1 MLRQFLKYGLVL
13 ASLLMSSYGIV
24 PANAQQSG
32 SSFRVSEIRVEGSQR
47 IEAETVQSYMSF
59 RRGDVVSPAALDKSL
74 KSLFV
79 TGLFTDVI
87 LRREGDAVVVRVVE
101 NPIINRIAFEG
112 NNRISDEILTDEVR
126 LRPRVV
132 FTRARVQQDVLR
144 LIQIYR
150 RSGRFAAK
158 IEPKVIQL
166 PQNRVDLVYE
176 IKEGNL
182 TEIKKIAFIG
192 NSEFNDSKLKRV
204 IQTKETA
211 WYRYFSSTDT
221 YDPDRVTFDRELLRR
236 HYLAGG
242 YADFRVVS
250 AVAELSPDKLGFYI
264 TFTVEEGERY
274 KFGKVDISTALRDLD
289 AKEIRKHVKVVENDW
304 YDADAVQDTVSALS
318 DAAGSFGYA
327 FVDVRPRVKRMRDKK
342 LINIV
347 FNIQEG
353 PRVFVERINIADNV
367 RTQDKVIRREFRLIE
382 GDAFSTAK
390 LRRSRQRI
398 NNLGFFEK
406 VEVSNVPGSTP
417 DSTIINVAVQEKS
430 TGEISFGAGFSSSSG
445 VLGDITLRERN
456 LIGKG
461 QDINLRLSVGQR
473 QQQINLSFTEPY
485 FLTRNLSA
493 GFDVFRNTRDL
504 QEESSFDRET
514 AGGKLRAG
522 YRINENLI
530 QNWSVGGRVDKV
542 TDIDPFASLAV
553 KEQEGSA
560 VTVSIG
566 HVLSYDVRDS
576 RFSTTKGY
584 FIGLDNEFAGLAG
597 NVEYLKN
604 ELSGEYFYPLYE
616 DVIASVSAGG
626 GYIHGL
632 GTDIRIVDRFF
643 LGGAD
648 LRGFDNLGVG
658 PRDTSTGDA
667 VGGNW
672 FYRGSLQ
679 VRFPLGLPNELG
691 FQGRAFTDIGSLGG
705 TDGGAGVITDSGS
718 LRAAAGVGIGWNSPF
733 GPISVDISKVLM
745 KESFDQIQTVRF
757 SFGTRF

>member
-1 MLRQFLKYGLVL
+1 MPCF
-13 ASLLMSSYGIV
+13 GIT
-24 PANAQQSG
+24 PAIAQQAG
-32 SSFRVSEIRVEGSQR
+32 SDFRVSEIRVEGSQR
-47 IEAETVQSYMSF
+47 IEAETVRSYMSF
-59 RRGDVVSPAALDKSL
+59 HRGDVVSPAALDKSL

-79 TGLFTDVI
+79 TGLFADVI
-87 LRREGDAVVVRVVE
+87 LRREGQAVVVRVVE

-126 LRPRVV
+126 LRARVV
-132 FTRARVQQDVLR
+132 FTRARVQQDVQR
-144 LIQIYR
+144 IIQIYR

-176 IKEGNL
+176 IDEGNL

-192 NSEFNDSKLKRV
+192 NSEFSDSKLKRV

-211 WYRYFSSTDT
+211 WYRYFSSSDT
-221 YDPDRVTFDRELLRR
+221 YDPDRLTFDRELLRR
-236 HYLAGG
+236 HYLGGG

-250 AVAELSPDKLGFYI
+250 AVAELSPDMKGFYI

-274 KFGKVDISTALRDLD
+274 KFGKIDISTALRDLD
-289 AKEIRKHVKVVENDW
+289 AKEIRKHVKVVENNW
-304 YDADAVQDTVSALS
+304 YDADQVKNTVSALS

-353 PRVFVERINIADNV
+353 PRVFVERINITGNI
-367 RTQDKVIRREFRLIE
+367 RTQDKVIRREFLLIE

-406 VEVSNVPGSTP
+406 VEVTNVPGAAP
-417 DSTIINVAVQEKS
+417 DSTVVNVAVQEKS

-461 QDINLRLSVGQR
+461 QDINLRLSIGQR
-473 QQQINLSFTEPY
+473 QQQIDLSFTEPY

-493 GFDVFRNTRDL
+493 GFDIFRKTSDL
-504 QEESSFDRET
+504 QRESSFDRET
-514 AGGKLRAG
+514 TGGKLRMG
-522 YRINENLI
+522 YRINEHLV
-530 QNWSVGGRVDKV
+530 QNWFVGSREDEV
-542 TDIDPFASLAV
+542 TNVSSGASLAV
-553 KEQEGSA
+553 KQQEGSA
-560 VTVSIG
+560 VTTSLG
-566 HVLSYDVRDS
+566 HGLSYDLRNS
-576 RFSTTKGY
+576 RFSTTRGY
-584 FIGLDNEFAGLAG
+584 LIRLDNEFAGLVG
-597 NVEYLKN
+597 NVKFLKN
-604 ELSGEYFYPLYE
+604 ELSGSYYYPVLE
-616 DVIASVSAGG
+616 DVIASVSGGG
-626 GYIHGL
+626 GYIFGL
-632 GTDIRIVDRFF
+632 GTNVRIVDRFF

-658 PRDTSTGDA
+658 PRDVSTKDA

-679 VRFPLGLPNELG
+679 VRFPLGLPSELG
-691 FQGRAFTDIGSLGG
+691 FQGRVFTDLGSLGG
-705 TDGGAGVITDSGS
+705 TDGGAGVVTDTGS
-718 LRAAAGVGIGWNSPF
+718 VRAAAGVGIGWNSPF
-733 GPISVDISKVLM
+733 GPISVDVSKTLL
-745 KESFDQIQTVRF
+745 KESFDEVQTVRF

>member
-1 MLRQFLKYGLVL
+1 
-13 ASLLMSSYGIV
+13 
-24 PANAQQSG
+24 
-32 SSFRVSEIRVEGSQR
+32 
-47 IEAETVQSYMSF
+47 MSF
-59 RRGDVVSPAALDKSL
+59 HRGDVVSPAALDKSL

-79 TGLFTDVI
+79 TGLFADVT
-87 LRREGDAVVVRVVE
+87 LRREGQVVVVRVVE

-112 NNRISDEILTDEVR
+112 NKRISDEILTDEVR
-126 LRPRVV
+126 LRSRVV
-132 FTRARVQQDVLR
+132 FTRARVQQDVQR
-144 LIQIYR
+144 IIQIYR
-150 RSGRFAAK
+150 RSGRFSAK

-176 IKEGNL
+176 IDEGNL

-192 NSEFNDSKLKRV
+192 NSEFSDSKLKRV

-211 WYRYFSSTDT
+211 WYRYFSATDT
-221 YDPDRVTFDRELLRR
+221 YDPDRLTFDRELLRR

-250 AVAELSPDKLGFYI
+250 AVAELSPDKKGFYI

-274 KFGKVDISTALRDLD
+274 KFGKIDILTALRDLD
-289 AKEIRKHVKVVENDW
+289 AKEIRKHVTVFENDW
-304 YDADAVQDTVSALS
+304 YDADQVKNTVSALS
-318 DAAGSFGYA
+318 DATGRFGYA
-327 FVDVRPRVKRMRDKK
+327 FVDVRPRVNRMRDKK

-353 PRVFVERINIADNV
+353 PRVFVERINITGNV

-382 GDAFSTAK
+382 GDAFNTAK

-406 VEVSNVPGSTP
+406 VEVTNVPGAAP
-417 DSTIINVAVQEKS
+417 DSTVVNVAVQEKA

-473 QQQINLSFTEPY
+473 QQQIDLSFTEPY
-485 FLTRNLSA
+485 FLTRKISA
-493 GFDVFRNTRDL
+493 GFDIFRKTSNL
-504 QEESSFDRET
+504 QRESSFDRET
-514 AGGKLRAG
+514 TGGKLRMG
-522 YRINENLI
+522 YRVNEHLT
-530 QNWSVGGRVDKV
+530 QSWFVGSREDKV
-542 TDIDPFASLAV
+542 TNVSSGASLAV
-553 KEQEGSA
+553 KQQEGSA
-560 VTVSIG
+560 ATTSVG
-566 HVLSYDVRDS
+566 HGLSYDLRNS
-576 RFSTTKGY
+576 RYSTTRGY
-584 FIGLDNEFAGLAG
+584 LIQLDNEFAGLVG
-597 NVEYLKN
+597 NVKFLKN
-604 ELSGEYFYPLYE
+604 ELSGSYYYPVLE
-616 DVIASVSAGG
+616 DVIASVSGGG
-626 GYIHGL
+626 GYIFGL
-632 GTDIRIVDRFF
+632 GTNVRIVDRFF

-658 PRDTSTGDA
+658 PRDVSTKDA

-679 VRFPLGLPNELG
+679 VRFPLGLPSELG
-691 FQGRAFTDIGSLGG
+691 FQGRAFTDLGSLGG
-705 TDGGAGVITDSGS
+705 TDGGAGVITDTGS

-733 GPISVDISKVLM
+733 GPISVDVSKTLL
-745 KESFDQIQTVRF
+745 KESFDEVQTVRF

>member
-1 MLRQFLKYGLVL
+1 MPSF
-13 ASLLMSSYGIV
+13 GIT
-24 PANAQQSG
+24 PAIAQQAG
-32 SSFRVSEIRVEGSQR
+32 SDFRVSEIRVEGSQR
-47 IEAETVQSYMSF
+47 IEAETVRSYMSF
-59 RRGDVVSPAALDKSL
+59 RRGDVVSAAALDKSL

-79 TGLFTDVI
+79 TGLFADVT
-87 LRREGDAVVVRVVE
+87 LRREGQAVVVRVVE

-126 LRPRVV
+126 LRSRVV
-132 FTRARVQQDVLR
+132 FTRARVQQDVQR
-144 LIQIYR
+144 IIQIYR
-150 RSGRFAAK
+150 RSGRFSAK

-176 IKEGNL
+176 INEGDL

-192 NSEFNDSKLKRV
+192 NSDFSDSKLKRV

-211 WYRYFSSTDT
+211 WYRYFSASDT
-221 YDPDRVTFDRELLRR
+221 YDPDRLTFDRELLRR

-250 AVAELSPDKLGFYI
+250 AVAELSPDKKGFYI

-274 KFGKVDISTALRDLD
+274 KFGKIDISTALRDLD
-289 AKEIRKHVKVVENDW
+289 AKEIRKHIKVFENDW
-304 YDADAVQDTVSALS
+304 YDADQVKNSVSALS

-353 PRVFVERINIADNV
+353 PRVFVERINITGNL

-406 VEVSNVPGSTP
+406 VEVTNVPGATP
-417 DSTIINVAVQEKS
+417 DSTVVNVAVQEKA
-430 TGEISFGAGFSSSSG
+430 TGEISFGAGFSSTSG

-461 QDINLRLSVGQR
+461 QDINLRLSIGQR
-473 QQQINLSFTEPY
+473 QQQIDLSFTEPY

-493 GFDVFRNTRDL
+493 GFDIFRTTRDL
-504 QEESSFDRET
+504 QQESSFDRET
-514 AGGKLRAG
+514 TGGKLRMG
-522 YRINENLI
+522 YRINEHLI
-530 QNWSVGGRVDKV
+530 QNWFVGSREDKV
-542 TDIDPFASLAV
+542 TDVSSGASLAV
-553 KEQEGSA
+553 KQQEGSA
-560 VTVSIG
+560 LTTSVG
-566 HVLSYDVRDS
+566 HGLSYDLRNS
-576 RFSTTKGY
+576 RFSTTRGY
-584 FIGLDNEFAGLAG
+584 LIRLDNEFAGLVG
-597 NVEYLKN
+597 NVKYLKN
-604 ELSGEYFYPLYE
+604 ELSGSYYYPVLE
-616 DVIASVSAGG
+616 DVIASVSGGG

-632 GTDIRIVDRFF
+632 DSNVRIVDRFF

-648 LRGFDNLGVG
+648 LRGFNNLGVG
-658 PRDTSTGDA
+658 PRDVATRDA

-672 FYRGSLQ
+672 FYRGSFQ
-679 VRFPLGLPNELG
+679 VRFPLGLPSELG
-691 FQGRAFTDIGSLGG
+691 FQGRAFTDLGSLGG
-705 TDGGAGVITDSGS
+705 TDGTAGVVTDTGS

-733 GPISVDISKVLM
+733 GPISVDVSKTLL
-745 KESFDQIQTVRF
+745 KESFDEVQTVRF